1 MNKQYKPIV
10 MKSFF
15 FLSLSFVLVIFSSC
29 EIKRSPGHDFS
40 SSDSTSI
47 SGLTGDS
54 IKLVKTASINFKVRD
69 VDQSARAVSALVQ
82 KLGGMVF
89 DQSLQSNEQ
98 NSREIRLSQDSL
110 MIISA
115 ITPHADVTVRV
126 PVANL
131 ETFMFGVSDLG
142 YYTGSSNLHIDDR
155 SLLYL
160 QNALKQKARTKI
172 LSRAGSKKDSAISAT
187 AIKVND
193 EAIDQQIANRSI
205 DADVNYSL
213 VTLSFFQN
221 PVVRKETTANYLISE
236 YQLPFSTRL
245 ADAMR
250 AGWQHFLDFLLALAH
265 LWMFIVVTIAVL
277 LGYRYFRQKEKPAG
291 DTQARS

>member
-1 MNKQYKPIV
+1 

-15 FLSLSFVLVIFSSC
+15 VLSLSFVLLIFSSC
-29 EIKRSPGHDFS
+29 QIKRSPNNNLS
-40 SSDSTSI
+40 LNDSTSV
-47 SGLTGDS
+47 SGFTGDTV
-54 IKLVKTASINFKVRD
+54 KLVKTANINFKVMD
-69 VDQSARAVSALVQ
+69 VNQSARAVSALVQ

-98 NSREIRLSQDSL
+98 DSREIRLSQDSL

-115 ITPHADVTVRV
+115 VTPHADVTVRV
-126 PVANL
+126 PSANL

-142 YYTGSSNLHIDDR
+142 YYTGSSNLHIDDK

-160 QNALKQKARTKI
+160 QNALKLKARTKI
-172 LSRAGSKKDSAISAT
+172 LSHTSGKKDSAISTT
-187 AIKVND
+187 ALEVND

-221 PVVRKETTANYLISE
+221 PVVRKEIIANYFISE
-236 YQLPFSTRL
+236 YQLPFSTRFG
-245 ADAMR
+245 DALR
-250 AGWQHFLDFLLALAH
+250 AGWQHFLEFLLLLAH
-265 LWMFIVVTIAVL
+265 LWMFIIITIAIL
-277 LGYRYFRQKEKPAG
+277 IGYRYFHQKEKQAATIKAG
-291 DTQARS
+291 S